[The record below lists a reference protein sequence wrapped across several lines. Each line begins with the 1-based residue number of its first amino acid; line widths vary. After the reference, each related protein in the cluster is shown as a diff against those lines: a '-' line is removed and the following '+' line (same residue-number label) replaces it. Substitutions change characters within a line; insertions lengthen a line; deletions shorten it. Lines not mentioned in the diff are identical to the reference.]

1 MVEQQQ
7 KRVAIVGATGY
18 TGAELTAIL
27 LRHSGV
33 ELVGLYSST
42 GGSGGE
48 IVPAPGGQARMP
60 VLHGEPFDLEK
71 LFAATPDVVFLA
83 TPNEVSPT
91 PARKL
96 CEHRTRPLDPS
107 G

>member
-1 MVEQQQ
+1 M

-27 LRHSGV
+27 YRHPGV

-48 IVPAPGGQARMP
+48 IVPAPGGQARVP
-60 VLHGEPFDLEK
+60 VLHGEPFELEK
-71 LFAATPDVVFLA
+71 LLAAKPDVVFLA
-83 TPNEVSPT
+83 TPKIRAAIRRRSSS
-91 PARKL
+91 R
-96 CEHRTRPLDPS
+96 CGRSRTCSTATSR
-107 G
+107 